1 MGLGKHHIQ
10 VSDKTE
16 IDMIPTEFKKQ
27 VEDVIKK
34 NVQECKEIIKRVCE
48 LEYEKG
54 YKDAYIRALKESI
67 AIMDENGWHE
77 ISDGLPPRDEDP
89 KCKDFSVHVL
99 VTNGCNQQRAFY
111 DFARGEWNIA
121 GFSVEEKYEVT
132 HWRMLPPLPPKK
144 AKI

>member
-16 IDMIPTEFKKQ
+16 IDMKPTEFKKQ

-67 AIMDENGWHE
+67 AIMDENGWHDVTTD
-77 ISDGLPPRDEDP
+77 SHGDH
-89 KCKDFSVHVL
+89 KDWIL
-99 VTNGCNQQRAFY
+99 NFY
-111 DFARGEWNIA
+111 DRFVKDL
-121 GFSVEEKYEVT
+121 SPDDKVT
-132 HWRMLPPLPPKK
+132 ILSCEG
-144 AKI
+144 